1 MNTLH
6 PTRSVTEFLA
16 TTRTAAGL
24 RTGALALG
32 VLGMSL
38 LYPLAADAQISLSS
52 SSTPR
57 AAAAVPITLV
67 ESTSGTVAPL
77 LLNTNQLGRDAMN
90 QYPGWIDWSNPR
102 QAEFLL
108 QVDVEGR
115 VQYVKL
121 SQSSGHPLVDRA
133 LQDVARDMRFTP
145 ARLEGESVGVW
156 VRVPVKVQGG
166 AASR

>member
-6 PTRSVTEFLA
+6 PTQSATKSPT
-16 TTRTAAGL
+16 TTRAAAGL

-38 LYPLAADAQISLSS
+38 LYPLAADAQISLSTS
-52 SSTPR
+52 SVAKT
-57 AAAAVPITLV
+57 AAAVPITLV

-90 QYPGWIDWSNPR
+90 QYPGWIDWNNPR

-108 QVDVEGR
+108 QVDADGR
-115 VQYVKL
+115 VKYVKL

-166 AASR
+166 SPSS